1 MPYSQPDLALHLL
14 EVIPAVMRTV
24 AAELRRSG
32 HLLNP
37 THFSV
42 LIILAEGPCIL
53 SDLAEQQAVSLPTM
67 SNTISTLV
75 ERGWV
80 QRQRDIAD
88 RRKVWLALT
97 SAGLA
102 ILNEMSQHALRRVNE
117 LLIPLSQTERQTL
130 AEGLTVL
137 HRLFGVST
145 GHTQETKE

>member
-1 MPYSQPDLALHLL
+1 MSHSQFDLALQLL

-37 THFSV
+37 NHFTV
-42 LIILAEGPCIL
+42 LILLAEGPCIL

-80 QRQRDIAD
+80 QRQRDTAD

-97 SAGLA
+97 PAGLA
-102 ILNEMSQHALRRVNE
+102 IMKEMSQHAQRRVND
-117 LLIPLSQTERQTL
+117 LLIPLSETERQTL
-130 AEGLTVL
+130 AAGLSVL
-137 HRLFGVST
+137 HRLFDVSGNNAQIT
-145 GHTQETKE
+145 T